1 VLLNSLPSGTLDAVV
16 GGHYHTIVHHW
27 VNNIPVII
35 GYKIGLI
42 IRRLEC
48 KLYQFIVFYSQF
60 SSLLI

>member
-1 VLLNSLPSGTLDAVV
+1 MLLNSLPSGTLDAVV

-42 IRRLEC
+42 IR
-48 KLYQFIVFYSQF
+48 
-60 SSLLI
+60 